1 MAVNHFYEAKTIE
14 IELVKLKR
22 LSLFKSTVLHL
33 ERNVTNGAIRIGC
46 KPRR

>member
-22 LSLFKSTVLHL
+22 
-33 ERNVTNGAIRIGC
+33 C
-46 KPRR
+46 KATFENQGM